1 MSDVLQKNIDQALV
15 VLSDFKNN
23 QALIET
29 INNASKLC
37 SNVINGGGKLLICG
51 NGGSAADSQHFAAEL
66 IGRFYFDRQPL
77 PAIALSTDSSIL
89 TCVGNDYS
97 FSHIFSRQVEAL
109 CQVNDLVFGIS
120 TSGNSENVMKAFQ
133 AAKKI
138 GAKTMLLT
146 GNRNGSIES
155 ISDIVIQAPSS
166 DTARIQEM
174 HLLIEH
180 SICES
185 IEIDL
190 GIKP

>member
-1 MSDVLQKNIDQALV
+1 MSFNNLMSNIDV
-15 VLSDFKNN
+15 
-23 QALIET
+23 
-29 INNASKLC
+29 INSIAKASELC
-37 SNVINGGGKLLICG
+37 SSSIKAGGKILICG

-97 FSHIFSRQVEAL
+97 FDDIFSRQVSAL
-109 CQVNDLVFGIS
+109 ALSNDVIFGIS
-120 TSGNSENVMKAFQ
+120 TSGKSSNVLKAFE
-133 AAKKI
+133 AAKDSHCS
-138 GAKTMLLT
+138 TLLLT
-146 GNRNGSIES
+146 GDKKGCIED
-155 ISDIVIQAPSS
+155 ISDVVIRAPSK

-185 IEIDL
+185 IELSL
-190 GIKP
+190 GVKP